1 MSTLYTVP
9 LSSVLLKLTNILIF
23 HQISDL
29 SPGTHTSL
37 EIVSFKLKWRINSL
51 IYVQWG
57 GLCAMGWFK
66 TKKIKHFFAVCE
78 TSLVWNFLFELTHFQ
93 KKKTGHFSLHFWCS
107 MNLLWGH
114 VRPHAIFGPDR
125 FSLCNVYSIQIDRQ
139 TP

>member
-57 GLCAMGWFK
+57 GLCAMGWFT

-93 KKKTGHFSLHFWCS
+93 KKKKRKLFSPFLMFHE
-107 MNLLWGH
+107 
-114 VRPHAIFGPDR
+114 P
-125 FSLCNVYSIQIDRQ
+125 SLGSCQAPRNIWARSVQ
-139 TP
+139 PL